1 MRVVRTVLFWLALL
15 AASAAAAQVPAQ
27 MPAQMPERVPDL
39 VLTGKLTGA
48 DHHRYTSAPFRVPR
62 DVKRLVI
69 AFDHDGR
76 ADRTVIDLGLE
87 DAQRFRGA
95 SGGDKALI
103 SIGER
108 DATPSYLPGQI
119 DPGIWRLRLAVP
131 NIRAKAVT
139 KWTAR
144 LWFLKAAA
152 SPTPAPVVDRG
163 PGWYRGDLHLH
174 TAHSDGAC
182 ASQSGQRVPCPVFKT
197 LETAAA
203 RGLDFIAVTD
213 HNTPSALASIAEAQP
228 YFDRL
233 LIIPGR
239 EITTFFGHF
248 NIFGTAEPVDY
259 RITPNGPVT
268 FNAIADRV
276 HALGG
281 LVSINHPGLPSGEAC
296 MGCGWAMPN
305 ADLGRADAIEVIN
318 GGAMALPGGVEGPLS
333 GLGLWLR
340 AMAAPQSITAIGG
353 SDNHD
358 AGRTDNAPGTIGRPT
373 TVVHAEALTQA
384 AILHGIRQGRV
395 FIDLAGDPAALLDLR
410 VEAGASQA
418 PMGGRLRVAAGEAVS
433 AHVRASAVAGASL
446 DLLVDEKL
454 LARVA
459 LASGK
464 DVQVPLTG
472 LATGTS
478 VVRAIVRDA
487 RGSIVLISNAVL
499 IDR

>member
-1 MRVVRTVLFWLALL
+1 MSVVRTVLFLLALF
-15 AASAAAAQVPAQ
+15 AMTAAAAQEPAQ
-27 MPAQMPERVPDL
+27 PPDL
-39 VLTGKLTGA
+39 VLKGKLTRA
-48 DHHRYTSAPFRVPR
+48 DHQQYRSAPFRVPR
-62 DVKRLVI
+62 GVKRLVI

-76 ADRTVIDLGLE
+76 ADRTVIDLGVE

-103 SIGER
+103 SIAER
-108 DATPSYLPGQI
+108 DATPSYFPGRI
-119 DPGIWRLRLAVP
+119 DPGIWRLTLAIP

-144 LWFLKAAA
+144 LWFLTAAA
-152 SPTPAPVVDRG
+152 SLTPVPVVDRG

-248 NIFGTAEPVDY
+248 NIFGTAEPIDY
-259 RITPNGPVT
+259 RVTPNGPVT

-296 MGCGWAMPN
+296 MGCGWAMPG

-318 GGAMALPGGVEGPLS
+318 GGAMALPGGVEGRLS
-333 GLGLWLR
+333 GLGLWVR
-340 AMAAPQSITAIGG
+340 AIAAPQPITAIGG

-358 AGRTDNAPGTIGRPT
+358 AGRTENAPGTIGLPT

-384 AILHGIRQGRV
+384 AILQGIRQGRV
-395 FIDLAGDPAALLDLR
+395 FIDLAGDPAVLLDLR

-418 PMGGRLRVAAGEAVS
+418 LMGGRLRVAASEVATAHVS
-433 AHVRASAVAGASL
+433 ASAAAGATL
-446 DLLVDEKL
+446 EVLVDEKL

-459 LASGK
+459 LLPGK

-472 LATGTS
+472 LVTGTS
-478 VVRAIVRDA
+478 VVRAVVRDT
-487 RGSIVLISNAVL
+487 RGSIVLMSNAVL